1 MTVKELWEI
10 LHAYPQ
16 DAEIVL
22 ASDAEGNS
30 YSPLAEHDAGYYRP
44 ANTWSGEVTAKKVKG
59 SKEVLVL
66 WPVN

>member
-16 DAEIVL
+16 DAQIVL
-22 ASDAEGNS
+22 AKDSEGNE

-44 ANTWSGEVTAKKVKG
+44 DNTWSGAVTAKKVRG